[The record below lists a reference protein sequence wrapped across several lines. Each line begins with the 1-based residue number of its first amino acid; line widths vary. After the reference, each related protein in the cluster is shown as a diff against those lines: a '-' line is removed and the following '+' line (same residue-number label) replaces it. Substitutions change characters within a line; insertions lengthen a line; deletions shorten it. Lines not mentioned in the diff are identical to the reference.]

1 MVSLG
6 VSFSQASLS
15 KLTRVEGRLTF
26 GGRGNRLTSAVGGNL
41 STTVGGNLSTTVG
54 GGLSTTVGGNLSTTV
69 GGYISTTVGGGIG
82 ERLSAVLSIL
92 RARVSNDVR
101 GESNR
106 STNLVRIVG
115 LWFWRAPWSRLRPRT
130 AREVGAL
137 GFGIN
142 FGSE

>member
-54 GGLSTTVGGNLSTTV
+54 GGR
-69 GGYISTTVGGGIG
+69 G

-92 RARVSNDVR
+92 RARVNNDVR

-115 LWFWRAPWSRLRPRT
+115 LWFWRTPWSRLRPRT

-137 GFGIN
+137 GWAFGIN

>member
-41 STTVGGNLSTTVG
+41 STTVGGNLST
-54 GGLSTTVGGNLSTTV
+54 NV
-69 GGYISTTVGGGIG
+69 GGYISTTVGGGRG

-92 RARVSNDVR
+92 RARVNNDVR

-106 STNLVRIVG
+106 STNLVRIVR
-115 LWFWRAPWSRLRPRT
+115 LRFWKAPWSRLRPRT

-137 GFGIN
+137 GWAFGIN

>member
-41 STTVGGNLSTTVG
+41 STTLGGNLST
-54 GGLSTTVGGNLSTTV
+54 NV
-69 GGYISTTVGGGIG
+69 GGYISTTVGGGRG

-92 RARVSNDVR
+92 RARVNNDVR

-115 LWFWRAPWSRLRPRT
+115 LRFWRAPLSRLRPRT
-130 AREVGAL
+130 AGEVGAL

>member
-41 STTVGGNLSTTVG
+41 STTVGG
-54 GGLSTTVGGNLSTTV
+54 
-69 GGYISTTVGGGIG
+69 YISTTVGGGRG

-92 RARVSNDVR
+92 RARVINDVR

-115 LWFWRAPWSRLRPRT
+115 LWFWRAPLSRLRPRT

-142 FGSE
+142 FETTVFGSE

>member
-54 GGLSTTVGGNLSTTV
+54 GNLSTTV

-92 RARVSNDVR
+92 RARVINDVR

-115 LWFWRAPWSRLRPRT
+115 LRFWRAPLSRLRPRT
-130 AREVGAL
+130 AREVGVL

-142 FGSE
+142 FETTVFGSE

>member
-41 STTVGGNLSTTVG
+41 SI
-54 GGLSTTVGGNLSTTV
+54 TV
-69 GGYISTTVGGGIG
+69 GGYISTTVGGGRG

-92 RARVSNDVR
+92 RARVINDVR

-115 LWFWRAPWSRLRPRT
+115 LWFWRAPWSRLRLRT

-142 FGSE
+142 FETTVFGSE

>member
-41 STTVGGNLSTTVG
+41 STN
-54 GGLSTTVGGNLSTTV
+54 VGGNLSTTV
-69 GGYISTTVGGGIG
+69 GGYISTTVGGGRG

-92 RARVSNDVR
+92 RARVINDVR

-115 LWFWRAPWSRLRPRT
+115 LWFWRAPLSRLRPRT

-142 FGSE
+142 FETTVFGSE

>member
-6 VSFSQASLS
+6 VSFPQASLS

-54 GGLSTTVGGNLSTTV
+54 GGR
-69 GGYISTTVGGGIG
+69 G

-106 STNLVRIVG
+106 STNPVTIVG
-115 LWFWRAPWSRLRPRT
+115 LWFWRAPLSRLRPRT

>member
-41 STTVGGNLSTTVG
+41 STNVGGNLSI
-54 GGLSTTVGGNLSTTV
+54 TV
-69 GGYISTTVGGGIG
+69 GGYISTTVGGGRG

-92 RARVSNDVR
+92 RARVNNDVR

-115 LWFWRAPWSRLRPRT
+115 LRFWRAPLSRLRPRT
-130 AREVGAL
+130 AREIGAL
-137 GFGIN
+137 AFGIN

>member
-54 GGLSTTVGGNLSTTV
+54 GGR
-69 GGYISTTVGGGIG
+69 G

-92 RARVSNDVR
+92 RARVNNDVR

-106 STNLVRIVG
+106 PTNLVRIVG
-115 LWFWRAPWSRLRPRT
+115 LWFCRVPLSRLRPRT
-130 AREVGAL
+130 AREVVGAL
-137 GFGIN
+137 GFGGN
-142 FGSE
+142 FETTVFGSE

>member
-6 VSFSQASLS
+6 VSFPQASLS

-26 GGRGNRLTSAVGGNL
+26 GGRGNRLTSAVGGK
-41 STTVGGNLSTTVG
+41 
-54 GGLSTTVGGNLSTTV
+54 LSTTVGGNLSTTV

-106 STNLVRIVG
+106 ATNLVRIVG
-115 LWFWRAPWSRLRPRT
+115 LLFWRAPWSRLRLRT

-142 FGSE
+142 FETTVFGSE